1 MVDKLGDSH
10 DFRIHFI
17 FELLLLCVNNDCKA
31 PFILRCIAGEEGG
44 RVWVGVRCCVGVSL
58 RGCGERE
65 SRGVEEWRGDEGE
78 EVREKLKTRGT
89 ARKIAFRRACEDA
102 FSNILIILVPGRP
115 PVPMVT

>member
-1 MVDKLGDSH
+1 M
-10 DFRIHFI
+10 
-17 FELLLLCVNNDCKA
+17 
-31 PFILRCIAGEEGG
+31 
-44 RVWVGVRCCVGVSL
+44 WVGVRCCVGVSV
-58 RGCGERE
+58 RGCGEGE

-78 EVREKLKTRGT
+78 EVREKLKTRGM